1 GRGMGAG
8 GPAVTVL
15 SGFGLSVHL
24 PRGWEGSVF
33 RRTPGPGEETHPV
46 LHAASFPLPPE
57 RGDYGNGAV
66 EVMKG
71 RDVFI
76 ALLEDHPSSA
86 RAALYAAR
94 ALPRRLDA
102 VSFDPATLQRAI
114 PGHAGTQVFCTES
127 GRPIC
132 LYVVLVSWSLACLMV
147 PLLNAVLVP
156 LLLTPAYIH
165 HQPDYDS

>member
-1 GRGMGAG
+1 M
-8 GPAVTVL
+8 TVL
-15 SGFGLSVHL
+15 SRFGLTVDL

-46 LHAASFPLPPE
+46 LHAGSFPLPPE

-66 EVMKG
+66 EAMKA

-86 RAALYAAR
+86 GTALYAAR

-102 VSFDPATLQRAI
+102 GSFNPANLQRAI

-127 GRPIC
+127 GRPFC
-132 LYVVLVSWSLACLMV
+132 LYVVLGSWALARLGVSRV
-147 PLLNAVLVP
+147 NAVLATLRVE
-156 LLLTPAYIH
+156 
-165 HQPDYDS
+165 DR

>member
-1 GRGMGAG
+1 MTA
-8 GPAVTVL
+8 L
-15 SGFGLSVHL
+15 SGFGLTVDL

-33 RRTPGPGEETHPV
+33 RRTPGPDEETHPV
-46 LHAASFPLPPE
+46 LHAGTFPLPPE

-66 EVMKG
+66 EAMKA

-86 RAALYAAR
+86 GTALYAAR

-102 VSFDPATLQRAI
+102 GSFNPANLQRAI

-127 GRPIC
+127 GRPFC
-132 LYVVLVSWSLACLMV
+132 LYVVLGSWALARLGVSRV
-147 PLLNAVLVP
+147 NAVLATLRVE
-156 LLLTPAYIH
+156 AR
-165 HQPDYDS
+165 

>member
-1 GRGMGAG
+1 M
-8 GPAVTVL
+8 TVL
-15 SGFGLSVHL
+15 SRFGLTVDL

-33 RRTPGPGEETHPV
+33 RRSPGAGEETHPV
-46 LHAASFPLPPE
+46 LHAGSFPLPPD

-86 RAALYAAR
+86 GAALYAAR
-94 ALPRRLDA
+94 ALPRSLKPA
-102 VSFDPATLQRAI
+102 SFNPATLQRAI

-127 GRPIC
+127 GRPFC
-132 LYVVLVSWSLACLMV
+132 LYVVLGSWALARLGV
-147 PLLNAVLVP
+147 ARVNSVLATLRVE
-156 LLLTPAYIH
+156 PA
-165 HQPDYDS
+165 